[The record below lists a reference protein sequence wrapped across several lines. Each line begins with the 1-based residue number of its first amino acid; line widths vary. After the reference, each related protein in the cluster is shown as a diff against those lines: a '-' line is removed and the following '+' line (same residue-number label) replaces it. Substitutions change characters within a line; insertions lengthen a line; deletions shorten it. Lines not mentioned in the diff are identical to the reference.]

1 MKRWGLLVTAF
12 YLVVLTVLSL
22 PVTYAAFWEPE
33 TSIYDMLGMYQEWIF
48 WIWIGIM
55 VCGEALLLFVPV
67 RYTTR
72 RLKSRRP
79 LLVPIITSGFFLGIL
94 LFSGL
99 LSISGGIW
107 GDDGPTFPLCVP
119 EEVIYISFCAIPIIF
134 WIAWSIIFYQKTK
147 SDDPD
152 TLIKRITSWMIK
164 GSYKKA
170 PSFHIYPCSGFRPVF
185 LLLRA
190 CGVLFLLADQFLSR
204 IPYTLGLLRP
214 RGRLIR
220 HNRLLPLYRRD
231 SILRKVLSWLSLWGG
246 INLHPAGRRKG
257 GRGW

>member
-164 GSYKKA
+164 GSILEFLIAVPCHIAVRRREDCCA
-170 PSFHIYPCSGFRPVF
+170 PIGTFFGIAAGISIMLMAFGPGVF
-185 LLLRA
+185 
-190 CGVLFLLADQFLSR
+190 F
-204 IPYTLGLLRP
+204 
-214 RGRLIR
+214 
-220 HNRLLPLYRRD
+220 LYRARLKTLKPKQD
-231 SILRKVLSWLSLWGG
+231 PEQE
-246 INLHPAGRRKG
+246 N
-257 GRGW
+257 